1 MTSSSKD
8 HGQDGQGSR
17 DKSKRSANMP
27 GWTAGLRQ
35 LYDEVVEEDLP
46 DSFQDLLNKLDD
58 SEAS

>member
-1 MTSSSKD
+1 
-8 HGQDGQGSR
+8 
-17 DKSKRSANMP
+17 MP